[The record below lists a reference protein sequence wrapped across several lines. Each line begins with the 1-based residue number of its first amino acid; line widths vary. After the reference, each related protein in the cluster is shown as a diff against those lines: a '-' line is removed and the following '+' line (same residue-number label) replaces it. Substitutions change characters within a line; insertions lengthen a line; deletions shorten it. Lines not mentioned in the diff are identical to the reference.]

1 MPWTSIAVFLLS
13 FLLSKSK
20 GKSTAQAAG
29 VAALAG
35 GATYL
40 LADPANSSNLLGI
53 GVDPGSVGSVKPSPG
68 DSSVVSSVPAADPS
82 DVARSTAAGAA
93 TGQTWF
99 QSTLDTVGSTLQS
112 WGGAG
117 TAAVIGTTGV
127 VAGGSETKSKTLLW
141 GGLALAAFLILK

>member
-1 MPWTSIAVFLLS
+1 MPWTSIVMFLLS
-13 FLLSKSK
+13 FLMSKSK

-29 VAALAG
+29 IAALAG

-53 GVDPGSVGSVKPSPG
+53 GVDPGSVGSVKVPPG
-68 DSSVVSSVPAADPS
+68 DSSVVSSVPAADPA
-82 DVARSTAAGAA
+82 DVTRSTAAGAA
-93 TGQTWF
+93 AGQTWF

-112 WGGAG
+112 WGGVG

-127 VAGGSETKSKTLLW
+127 VAGGSATQSKILLW